1 VQETTQMTLNVAE
14 LLAIPLLPLI
24 GALIAGLF
32 GWALKE
38 RLSHWITCICVILS
52 AILSVH
58 IFVQV
63 LGGASFHANLWT
75 WMVSDNFVVPV
86 GLMIDRLSTI
96 MMMTVTIVSA
106 CVHVYTIGYMHG
118 DPGYSRFFSYISAFT
133 FSMLVL
139 VMGNNFFTL
148 FFGWEAVGLFSYL
161 LIGFWYKRESANVA
175 AMKAF
180 IVNRVGDFG
189 FAVGILA
196 VWYYFGTIEYTK
208 VFAAVPALVEYGVTL
223 SFMNWEISA
232 ITFICLALFV
242 GAMGKSG
249 QVPLHVWLPDS
260 MEGPTPIS
268 ALIHAATMVTAGVF
282 MVARLSPMFEY
293 SEVALAA
300 VVLVGAITAWMCAT
314 IGLVQNDIKRVIA
327 YSTCSQLG
335 YMFVACGVSAYSAGI
350 FHLMTHAYFKALLFL
365 AAGSVI
371 HAVMAEQDIRKMG
384 RLRKYM
390 PITYI
395 TMFLAALA
403 LAGVPPFAGFFS
415 KDLIIEATM
424 AREFTE
430 YGWVGTFASFAVLS
444 GVFMTAFYTFRMFFL
459 TFHNSDRVSEETKA
473 HLHESPKVITV
484 PLIVLAIGAVLSGL
498 WGFSSLDIAN
508 PEIAKGFFGDAIF
521 VLDQHNPLMIMAAES
536 GVHSALGLMLHAPF
550 TLPFWLAIGGIT
562 LAYLMYFKETKYPA
576 MIAKASGP
584 LYTFLLNK
592 WYWDELYE
600 KIFIQPARRL
610 GTALWQRGDLG
621 MIDKGIIHAGIVD
634 SIKSGAARLRTMQTG
649 MVYHYAYAMVIGV
662 FGFLTYLLLNG

>member
-1 VQETTQMTLNVAE
+1 VTTLNTIE
-14 LLAIPLLPLI
+14 LLAIPALPLI
-24 GALIAGLF
+24 GAMAAGLF
-32 GWALKE
+32 GWVLKDK
-38 RLSHWITCICVILS
+38 LSHWITCLMVIAS
-52 AILSVH
+52 AVLSVH
-58 IFVQV
+58 VFTQV
-63 LGGASFHANLWT
+63 MGGASFHGNLWT
-75 WMVSDNFVVPV
+75 WIVSGDLVVPV
-86 GLMIDRLSTI
+86 GMMIDRLTVI

-106 CVHVYTIGYMHG
+106 CVHIYTIGYMHG

-139 VMGNNFFTL
+139 VMGNSFFTL

-161 LIGFWYKRESANVA
+161 LIGFWFKRESATVA

-180 IVNRVGDFG
+180 IVNRIGDFG
-189 FAVGILA
+189 FAIGILA
-196 VWYYFGTIEYTK
+196 VWYYFGTVEYSK
-208 VFAAVPALVEYGVTL
+208 VFEAVPALVASGAHL
-223 SFMNWEISA
+223 SFLSWDISA

-293 SEVALAA
+293 SDVALAA
-300 VVLVGAITAWMCAT
+300 VTLVGAITAWMCAT

-384 RLRKYM
+384 RLRKFM

-395 TMFLAALA
+395 TMLLAALA
-403 LAGVPPFAGFFS
+403 LSGVPPFAGFFS

-424 AREFTE
+424 IRDFGEL
-430 YGWVGTFASFAVLS
+430 GWVGTFASFAVLS

-459 TFHNSDRVSEETKA
+459 TFHNSDRVDPQTKS

-484 PLIVLAIGAVLSGL
+484 PLMILAAGAVLSGW
-498 WGFSSLDIAN
+498 WGFSVLDIAN
-508 PEIAKGFFGDAIF
+508 PEIAMGFFGDSLF
-521 VLDQHNPLMIMAAES
+521 VMDAHNPLMAMAEEGGA
-536 GVHSALGLMLHAPF
+536 HSALGLMLHAPF
-550 TLPFWLAIGGIT
+550 TLPFWLAIGGIG
-562 LAYLMYFKETKYPA
+562 LAYAMYFKETAMPA
-576 MIAKASGP
+576 KIAKAAGP
-584 LYTFLLNK
+584 VYTFLLNK

-600 KIFIQPARRL
+600 RIFIQPARRL
-610 GTALWQRGDLG
+610 GNALWQRGDLG
-621 MIDKGIIHAGIVD
+621 IIDKGIIHAGIVD
-634 SIKSGAARLRTMQTG
+634 TIKSGAARLRTAQTG

-662 FGFLTYLLLNG
+662 FGFLSYLMLNG

>member
-1 VQETTQMTLNVAE
+1 MTLNTFE
-14 LLAIPLLPLI
+14 LLAIPALPLI
-24 GALIAGLF
+24 GAMVAGLF

-38 RLSHWITCICVILS
+38 RLSHWITCLMVIAS
-52 AILSVH
+52 AVLSVH
-58 IFVQV
+58 VFTQV
-63 LGGASFHANLWT
+63 MGGASFHGNFWT
-75 WMVSDNFVVPV
+75 WIVSGDLVVPV
-86 GLMIDRLSTI
+86 GMMIDRLTVI

-106 CVHVYTIGYMHG
+106 CVHIYTIGYMHG
-118 DPGYSRFFSYISAFT
+118 DPGYARFFSYISAFT

-139 VMGNNFFTL
+139 VMGNSFFTL

-161 LIGFWYKRESANVA
+161 LIGFWFKRETATVA

-180 IVNRVGDFG
+180 IVNRIGDFG
-189 FAVGILA
+189 FAIGILA
-196 VWYYFGTIEYTK
+196 VWYYFGTVEYSK
-208 VFAAVPALVEYGVTL
+208 VFEAVPALVASGAHL
-223 SFMNWEISA
+223 SFLSWDISA

-293 SEVALAA
+293 SEVALVA
-300 VVLVGAITAWMCAT
+300 VTLVGAITAWMCAT

-424 AREFTE
+424 IREFSE
-430 YGWVGTFASFAVLS
+430 GFGWVGAFATFAVLS

-459 TFHNSDRVSEETKA
+459 TFHNSDRVDEHTKS

-484 PLIVLAIGAVLSGL
+484 PLMILAAGAVLSGW
-498 WGFSSLDIAN
+498 WGFSALDIAN
-508 PEIAKGFFGDAIF
+508 PEIAKGFFGDALF
-521 VLDQHNPLMIMAAES
+521 VMDAHNPLMALAEE
-536 GVHSALGLMLHAPF
+536 GGAHSALGLMLHAPF
-550 TLPFWLAIGGIT
+550 TLPFWLALGGIG
-562 LAYLMYFKETKYPA
+562 LAYAMYFKETAMPA
-576 MIAKASGP
+576 KIAKAAGP

-600 KIFIQPARRL
+600 KVFIQPARRL
-610 GTALWQRGDLG
+610 GNLLWQKGDLG

-634 SIKSGAARLRTMQTG
+634 SIKSGAAQLRTAQTG

-662 FGFLTYLLLNG
+662 VGFLTYLMLNG

>member
-1 VQETTQMTLNVAE
+1 MVLEATEITLNTTE
-14 LLAIPLLPLI
+14 LLAIPLLPLV
-24 GALIAGLF
+24 GALVAGLF
-32 GWALKE
+32 GWLLKDK
-38 RLSHWITCICVILS
+38 LSHLITTGSVILS
-52 AILSVH
+52 AILSIDVFLQVLNGAEFYGNFWTW
-58 IFVQV
+58 ISSGDLVVQV
-63 LGGASFHANLWT
+63 G
-75 WMVSDNFVVPV
+75 M
-86 GLMIDRLSTI
+86 MIDPLTAI
-96 MMMTVTIVSA
+96 MMVTVTVVSA
-106 CVHVYTIGYMHG
+106 CVHIYTIGYMHG
-118 DPGYSRFFSYISAFT
+118 DPGYPRFFAYISAFT

-161 LIGFWYKRESANVA
+161 LIGFWFKRESANVA

-189 FAVGILA
+189 FAIGILA
-196 VWYYFGTIEYTK
+196 VWYYFGTVDYRE
-208 VFAAVPALVEYGVTL
+208 VFDQVPAMVASASTM
-223 SFMNWEISA
+223 SFLGWEIDT

-300 VVLVGAITAWMCAT
+300 VVIVGTITAFMCAT

-335 YMFVACGVSAYSAGI
+335 YMFVACGISAYSAGI

-371 HAVMAEQDIRKMG
+371 HAVMSNQDIRQMG
-384 RLRKYM
+384 QLRKYM

-395 TMFLAALA
+395 TMLLAGLA
-403 LAGVPPFAGFFS
+403 LAGIPPFGGFWS
-415 KDLIIEATM
+415 KDLIIEAAAVRDM
-424 AREFTE
+424 
-430 YGWVGTFASFAVLS
+430 GWVSDVAYYALMS

-459 TFHNSDRVSEETKA
+459 TFHNSDRVPAETKA

-484 PLIVLAIGAVLSGL
+484 PLMILAVGAVGAGM
-498 WGFSSLDIAN
+498 WGHHILDIDN
-508 PEIAKGFFGDAIF
+508 HLMTEGFFNNAIF
-521 VLDQHNPLMIMAAES
+521 VMDAHNPLMTLES
-536 GVHSALGLMLHAPF
+536 MEHDGHTESH
-550 TLPFWLAIGGIT
+550 FWLEYGALILALSGIV
-562 LAYLMYFKETKYPA
+562 LAFLMYFKESKLPA
-576 MIAKASGP
+576 KLASTFP
-584 LYTFLLNK
+584 HIYTFLLNK
-592 WYWDELYE
+592 WYWDELYDVLFVRPIR
-600 KIFIQPARRL
+600 KL
-610 GTALWQRGDLG
+610 GNFFWKEGDLG
-621 MIDKGIIHAGIVD
+621 MIDKGMIHGGIVG
-634 SIKSGAARLRTMQTG
+634 SVKNGAAMLKNIQSG

-662 FGFLTYLLLNG
+662 FGLLTYLMLNA

>member
-1 VQETTQMTLNVAE
+1 MQEITLNTAE
-14 LLAIPLLPLI
+14 LLAIPALPLL
-24 GALIAGLF
+24 GALAAGLF

-38 RLSHWITCICVILS
+38 KLSHIVTSGSVILS

-58 IFVQV
+58 VFIQV
-63 LGGASFHANLWT
+63 MNGASFHGNFWT
-75 WMVSDNFVVPV
+75 WMIAGDFVVPV
-86 GLMIDRLSTI
+86 GMLIDPLTTI
-96 MMMTVTIVSA
+96 MMMTVTIVSS
-106 CVHVYTIGYMHG
+106 CVHIYTIGYMHG
-118 DPGYSRFFSYISAFT
+118 DPGYPRFFAYISAFT

-161 LIGFWYKRESANVA
+161 LIGFWYQRDTANKA

-180 IVNRVGDFG
+180 IVNRIGDFG

-196 VWYYFGTIEYTK
+196 VWYYFGSVEYKT
-208 VFAAVPALVEYGVTL
+208 VFAMTPDFVAQNVTL
-223 SFMNWEISA
+223 GFMGWEVTA

-282 MVARLSPMFEY
+282 MVARLSPMFEF

-300 VVLVGAITAWMCAT
+300 VVIVGATTAWMCAT

-384 RLRKYM
+384 QLRKYM

-403 LAGVPPFAGFFS
+403 LSGVPPFAGFFS

-424 AREFTE
+424 MREFTE
-430 YGWVGTFASFAVLS
+430 FGWVGTFATFALLS

-459 TFHNSDRVSEETKA
+459 TFHNSDRVDAHAKA
-473 HLHESPKVITV
+473 HLHESPKVITI
-484 PLIVLAIGAVLSGL
+484 PLMILAIGAVITGM
-498 WGFSSLDIAN
+498 WGVFVLDIAN
-508 PEIAKGFFGDAIF
+508 PQIVEGYFRDAIF
-521 VLDQHNPLMIMAAES
+521 VTDAHNPLMILAEH
-536 GVHSALGLMLHAPF
+536 GPHGWYHFVF
-550 TLPFWLAIGGIT
+550 TAPFWLAIGGIG
-562 LAYLMYFKETKYPA
+562 LAYVMYFRQTAMPA
-576 MIAKASGP
+576 AIARAAGP
-584 LYTFLLNK
+584 VYTFLLNK
-592 WYWDELYE
+592 WYWDELYD
-600 KIFIQPARRL
+600 KIFVAPTRGL
-610 GTALWQRGDLG
+610 GTFLWQKGDLD
-621 MIDKGIIHAGIVD
+621 MIDKGAIHGGIID
-634 SIKSGAARLRTMQTG
+634 SIKSGAARMRNMQTG
-649 MVYHYAYAMVIGV
+649 MVFHYAFAMVVGV
-662 FGFLTYLLLNG
+662 FGLLTYLMLSA

>member
-1 VQETTQMTLNVAE
+1 MQEMTLNTTE
-14 LLAIPLLPLI
+14 LLAIPALPLL
-24 GALIAGLF
+24 GAMAAGLF

-38 RLSHWITCICVILS
+38 KLSHIVTSGSVILS

-58 IFVQV
+58 VFIQV
-63 LGGASFHANLWT
+63 MNGASFHGNFWT
-75 WMVSDNFVVPV
+75 WMLAGDFVVPV
-86 GLMIDRLSTI
+86 GMLIDPLTTI
-96 MMMTVTIVSA
+96 MMMTVTIVSS
-106 CVHVYTIGYMHG
+106 CVHIYTIGYMHG
-118 DPGYSRFFSYISAFT
+118 DPGYPRFFAYISAFT

-161 LIGFWYKRESANVA
+161 LIGFWYQRDSANKA

-180 IVNRVGDFG
+180 IVNRIGDFG

-196 VWYYFGTIEYTK
+196 VWYYFGSVEYKT
-208 VFAAVPALVEYGVTL
+208 VFAMTPDFVAQNVTL
-223 SFMNWEISA
+223 GFMGWEVTA

-282 MVARLSPMFEY
+282 MVARLSPMFEF

-300 VVLVGAITAWMCAT
+300 VVIVGATTAWMCAT

-384 RLRKYM
+384 QLRKYM
-390 PITYI
+390 PVTYI

-403 LAGVPPFAGFFS
+403 LSGVPPFAGFFS

-424 AREFTE
+424 MREFTE
-430 YGWVGTFASFAVLS
+430 FGWVGTFATFALLS

-459 TFHNSDRVSEETKA
+459 TFHNSDRVDAHTKA
-473 HLHESPKVITV
+473 HLHESPKVITI
-484 PLIVLAIGAVLSGL
+484 PLVILAIGAVVTGL
-498 WGFSSLDIAN
+498 WGVSVLDVAN
-508 PEIAKGFFGDAIF
+508 PEVINGYFRDSIF
-521 VLDQHNPLMIMAAES
+521 VLDEHNPLMALAAE
-536 GVHSALGLMLHAPF
+536 GGAHGAIGLMLHAPF
-550 TLPFWLAIGGIT
+550 TLPFWLALGGIG
-562 LAYLMYFKETKYPA
+562 LAYFMYFRETAMPA
-576 MIAKASGP
+576 AIARAAGP
-584 LYTFLLNK
+584 VYTFLLNK
-592 WYWDELYE
+592 WYWDEFYD
-600 KIFIQPARRL
+600 KIIVGPTRNL
-610 GTALWQRGDLG
+610 GTFLWQKGDLG
-621 MIDKGIIHAGIVD
+621 MIDKGAIHGGIID
-634 SIKSGAARLRTMQTG
+634 SIKSGAARMRNMQTG
-649 MVYHYAYAMVIGV
+649 MVFHYAFAMVVGV
-662 FGFLTYLLLNG
+662 FGLLTYLMLSA

>member
-1 VQETTQMTLNVAE
+1 MQETTQMTLSAVE
-14 LLAIPLLPLI
+14 LLAIPALPLL
-24 GALIAGLF
+24 GALIVGLF

-38 RLSHWITCICVILS
+38 RLAHGITCALVIGS
-52 AILSVH
+52 AALSVH
-58 IFVQV
+58 VFIQSMD
-63 LGGASFHANLWT
+63 GASFYGNFWT
-75 WMVSDNFVVPV
+75 WIVSGDLVVPV
-86 GLMIDRLSTI
+86 GMMVDRLTTI

-106 CVHVYTIGYMHG
+106 CVHIYTIGYMHG
-118 DPGYSRFFSYISAFT
+118 DPGYSRFFAYISAFT

-139 VMGNNFFTL
+139 VMGNSFFTL

-161 LIGFWYKRESANVA
+161 LIGFWYKRERANTA

-196 VWYYFGTIEYTK
+196 VWYYFGTVEYTK
-208 VFAAVPALVEYGVTL
+208 VFAAVPALVESGAHL
-223 SFMNWEISA
+223 SFLSWEVSA

-249 QVPLHVWLPDS
+249 QVPLHIWLPDS

-403 LAGVPPFAGFFS
+403 LSGIPPFAGFFS

-424 AREFTE
+424 IREFKE
-430 YGWVGTFASFAVLS
+430 FGWVGTFASFALLT

-459 TFHNSDRVSEETKA
+459 TFHNSDRVPAETKA

-484 PLIVLAIGAVLSGL
+484 PLMILAVGAVFSGI
-498 WGFSSLDIAN
+498 WGVMVLGITNPDMMAN
-508 PEIAKGFFGDAIF
+508 YFAGAIF
-521 VLDQHNPLMIMAAES
+521 VTDEHNPLLALAEH
-536 GVHSALGLMLHAPF
+536 GPHPWYHFIFSA
-550 TLPFWLAIGGIT
+550 PFWLAIGGIT
-562 LAYLMYFKETKYPA
+562 LAYAMYFKETAMPA
-576 MIAKASGP
+576 KIAGAFP
-584 LYTFLLNK
+584 RLHVFLLNK

-600 KIFIQPARRL
+600 KILIRPTRDL
-610 GTALWQRGDLG
+610 GRWFWQKGDLDL
-621 MIDKGIIHAGIVD
+621 IDGKLIHTGIVG
-634 SIKSGAARLRTMQTG
+634 SVKGAAARLRTMQTG

-662 FGFLTYLLLNG
+662 FGFLTYLMLNA

>member
-1 VQETTQMTLNVAE
+1 VGETITTLNTFE
-14 LLAIPLLPLI
+14 LLAIPALPLLA
-24 GALIAGLF
+24 ALAAGLF
-32 GWALKE
+32 GWFLKE
-38 RLSHWITCICVILS
+38 KLTHLITCVAVITAALLS
-52 AILSVH
+52 ADV
-58 IFVQV
+58 FVKV
-63 LGGASFHANLWT
+63 LHGASFYGNFWT
-75 WMVSDNFVVPV
+75 WMISENFTVPV
-86 GLMIDRLSTI
+86 GMMIDPLTVG
-96 MMMTVTIVSA
+96 MMLTVTVVSA
-106 CVHVYTIGYMHG
+106 CVHLYTIGYMHG
-118 DPGYSRFFSYISAFT
+118 DPGYSRFFAYISAFT

-161 LIGFWYKRESANVA
+161 LIGFWFKREPANYA

-196 VWYYFGTIEYTK
+196 VWYYFGTVDYRE
-208 VFAAVPALVEYGVTL
+208 VFAAVSTFVAEGHVLNFLG
-223 SFMNWEISA
+223 WEMDA

-282 MVARLSPMFEY
+282 MVARLSPMFEF
-293 SEVALAA
+293 SETALAA
-300 VVLVGAITAWMCAT
+300 VILVGAITAWMCAT

-350 FHLMTHAYFKALLFL
+350 FHLMTHAYFKSLLFL

-371 HAVMAEQDIRKMG
+371 HAVLAEQDIRKMG
-384 RLRKYM
+384 QLRKYM

-395 TMFLAALA
+395 TMFIAALA
-403 LAGVPPFAGFFS
+403 LAGVPPFAGFWS

-424 AREFTE
+424 VRDM
-430 YGWVGTFASFAVLS
+430 GWVSEVGYWALLS

-459 TFHNSDRVSEETKA
+459 TFHNSDRVPAATKK
-473 HLHESPKVITV
+473 HLHESPKVMTV
-484 PLIVLAIGAVLSGL
+484 PLMILAVGAFGSGL
-498 WGFSSLDIAN
+498 WGVYVLDITN
-508 PEIAKGFFGDAIF
+508 PEVVNGFFGNSLF
-521 VLDQHNPLMIMAAES
+521 VLDAHNPLLKLELEE
-536 GVHSALGLMLHAPF
+536 HHPF
-550 TLPFWLAIGGIT
+550 FMTLPFWLSIGGIG
-562 LAYLMYFKETKYPA
+562 LAYGFYFKESSMPA
-576 MIAKASGP
+576 KLAAAFPG
-584 LYTFLLNK
+584 LHTFLLNK

-600 KIFIQPARRL
+600 RIFIRPAQCL
-610 GTALWQRGDLG
+610 GNMLWKSADIG
-621 MIDKGIIHAGIVD
+621 MIDKGIVHGGIID
-634 SIKSGAARLRTMQTG
+634 SVAAGAAKLRAMQTG
-649 MVYHYAYAMVIGV
+649 MIYHYAYGMVIGV
-662 FGFLTYLLLNG
+662 FGLLTWLLLKA

>member
-1 VQETTQMTLNVAE
+1 MTLNTIE
-14 LLAIPLLPLI
+14 LLAIPALPLI
-24 GALIAGLF
+24 GAMASGLF
-32 GWALKE
+32 GWALKD
-38 RLSHWITCICVILS
+38 RLSHWITCLLVTAS
-52 AILSVH
+52 AVLSVH
-58 IFVQV
+58 VFIQAM
-63 LGGASFHANLWT
+63 GGASFHGNFWT
-75 WMVSDNFVVPV
+75 WIVSGDLVVPV
-86 GLMIDRLSTI
+86 GMMIDRLTTI

-106 CVHVYTIGYMHG
+106 CVHIYTIGYMHG

-139 VMGNNFFTL
+139 VMGNSFFTL

-161 LIGFWYKRESANVA
+161 LIGFWFKRESATVA

-189 FAVGILA
+189 FAIGILA
-196 VWYYFGTIEYTK
+196 VWYYFGTVEYSK
-208 VFAAVPALVEYGVTL
+208 VFAAVPALVESGAHLTFL
-223 SFMNWEISA
+223 NWDISA

-300 VVLVGAITAWMCAT
+300 VTLVGAITAWMCAT

-395 TMFLAALA
+395 TMLLAALA

-424 AREFTE
+424 MREFSE
-430 YGWVGTFASFAVLS
+430 GFGWVGTFATFAVLS

-459 TFHNSDRVSEETKA
+459 TFHNSDRLDPHTKS
-473 HLHESPKVITV
+473 HMHESPKVITI
-484 PLIVLAIGAVLSGL
+484 PLMILAAGAVLSGW
-498 WGFSSLDIAN
+498 WGFSALDIAN
-508 PEIAKGFFGDAIF
+508 PEIAHGFFGNALFVMDA
-521 VLDQHNPLMIMAAES
+521 HNPLMAMAEEGGAH
-536 GVHSALGLMLHAPF
+536 GALGLMLHAPF
-550 TLPFWLAIGGIT
+550 TLPFWLAIGGIG
-562 LAYLMYFKETKYPA
+562 LAYAMYFKETAMPA
-576 MIAKASGP
+576 KIAKAAGP
-584 LYTFLLNK
+584 VYTFLLNK

-610 GTALWQRGDLG
+610 GNALWQKADLG
-621 MIDKGIIHAGIVD
+621 VIDKGIIHGGIID
-634 SIKSGAARLRTMQTG
+634 SIVSGAARLRTMQTG

-662 FGFLTYLLLNG
+662 FGFLTYLMLNG

>member
-1 VQETTQMTLNVAE
+1 MEVTALNTTE
-14 LLAIPLLPLI
+14 LLAIPALPLVA
-24 GALIAGLF
+24 ALLVGLF

-38 RLSHWITCICVILS
+38 KLSHIITSGSVILS
-52 AILSVH
+52 ALLSIHV
-58 IFVQV
+58 FTQV
-63 LGGASFHANLWT
+63 LAGASFEGNFWT
-75 WMVSDNFVVPV
+75 WMVAGDFVVPV
-86 GLMIDRLSTI
+86 GMLIDRLTVI
-96 MMMTVTIVSA
+96 MMITVTIVSA
-106 CVHVYTIGYMHG
+106 CVHIYTIGYMHG

-161 LIGFWYKRESANVA
+161 LIGFWYKRESANHA

-180 IVNRVGDFG
+180 IVNRIGDFG
-189 FAVGILA
+189 FLVGVLA
-196 VWYYFGTIEYTK
+196 VWYFFGSVEYSV
-208 VFAAVPALVEYGVTL
+208 VFAMVPDLFAQHVSL
-223 SFMNWEISA
+223 SFLGWEFSA
-232 ITFICLALFV
+232 ITFICLALFI

-282 MVARLSPMFEY
+282 MVARLSPMFEF

-371 HAVMAEQDIRKMG
+371 HAVLAQQDIRKMG
-384 RLRKYM
+384 QLRKYM

-395 TMFLAALA
+395 TMLLAALA
-403 LAGVPPFAGFFS
+403 LSGVPPFAGFFS

-424 AREFTE
+424 MREFTE
-430 YGWVGTFASFAVLS
+430 YGWVGSFATFALLT

-459 TFHNSDRVSEETKA
+459 TFHNSDRVDPETKA
-473 HLHESPKVITV
+473 HLHESPKVITI
-484 PLIVLAIGAVLSGL
+484 PLIVLAIGAVGSGM
-498 WGFSSLDIAN
+498 WGVMYLDIAN
-508 PEIAKGFFGDAIF
+508 PEIAQGYFGTSLF
-521 VLDQHNPLMIMAAES
+521 VLDAHNPLMKLAEH
-536 GVHSALGLMLHAPF
+536 GEHGMFHFLLTM
-550 TLPFWLAIGGIT
+550 PFWLAIGGIS
-562 LAYLMYFKETKYPA
+562 LAYVMYFRETAIPA
-576 MIAKASGP
+576 KVAKAAGP

-592 WYWDELYE
+592 WYWDEFYD
-600 KIFIQPARRL
+600 KFVVAPTCRL
-610 GTALWQRGDLG
+610 GNLLWKSGDLA
-621 MIDKGIIHAGIVD
+621 MIDKGIIHRGIID
-634 SIKSGAARLRTMQTG
+634 SIKGGAARMRAMQTG
-649 MVYHYAYAMVIGV
+649 MVFHYAFAMVIGV

>member
-1 VQETTQMTLNVAE
+1 MQEVLSQETMQMTLSAVE
-14 LLAIPLLPLI
+14 LLAIPALPLI
-24 GALIAGLF
+24 GAMAAGLF

-38 RLSHWITCICVILS
+38 KLSHWITCVLVIIS
-52 AILSVH
+52 ALLSVH
-58 IFVQV
+58 VFVQV
-63 LGGASFHANLWT
+63 MGGASFHGNFWT
-75 WMVSDNFVVPV
+75 WIVSDNFIVPV
-86 GLMIDRLSTI
+86 GMMIDRLTTI

-139 VMGNNFFTL
+139 VMGNSFFTL

-161 LIGFWYKRESANVA
+161 LIGFWYKRESATTA

-196 VWYYFGTIEYTK
+196 VWYYFGTVEYAR
-208 VFAAVPALVEYGVTL
+208 VFAAVPALVGSGAYL
-223 SFMNWEISA
+223 SFLNWDISA
-232 ITFICLALFV
+232 ITFICLALFI

-293 SEVALAA
+293 SEVALVA
-300 VVLVGAITAWMCAT
+300 VTLVGAITAWMCAT

-395 TMFLAALA
+395 TMLLAALA
-403 LAGVPPFAGFFS
+403 LSGVPPFAGFFS

-424 AREFTE
+424 IREFTE
-430 YGWVGTFASFAVLS
+430 FAWVGSFASFAVLS

-459 TFHNSDRVSEETKA
+459 TFHNSDRVPEETRS

-484 PLIVLAIGAVLSGL
+484 PLAILAVGAVFSGI
-498 WGFSSLDIAN
+498 WGVSVLGITNPDMIAN
-508 PEIAKGFFGDAIF
+508 YFAGAIF
-521 VLDQHNPLMIMAAES
+521 VTDAHNPLMALAEHGS
-536 GVHSALGLMLHAPF
+536 HAWYHFIF
-550 TLPFWLAIGGIT
+550 TAPFWLAIGGIG
-562 LAYLMYFKETKYPA
+562 LAYAMYFKETAMPA
-576 MIAKASGP
+576 KLAGAFP
-584 LYTFLLNK
+584 RLHTFLLNK

-600 KIFIQPARRL
+600 KIFVRPARNL
-610 GTALWQRGDLG
+610 GMLLWQKADLG
-621 MIDKGIIHAGIVD
+621 LIDGKLIHTGIVD
-634 SIKSGAARLRTMQTG
+634 SIKNGAARLRTMQTG

-662 FGFLTYLLLNG
+662 FGFLTYLMLNG

>member
-1 VQETTQMTLNVAE
+1 MTLNAVE
-14 LLAIPLLPLI
+14 LLAIPALPLL
-24 GALIAGLF
+24 GALVVGLF

-38 RLSHWITCICVILS
+38 KLSHWITCTLVVVS

-58 IFVQV
+58 VFAQSMD
-63 LGGASFHANLWT
+63 GASFYGNFWT
-75 WMVSDNFVVPV
+75 WMVSGNFVVPIGMMV
-86 GLMIDRLSTI
+86 DRLTTI

-106 CVHVYTIGYMHG
+106 CVHIYTIGYMHG

-139 VMGNNFFTL
+139 VMGNSFFTL

-161 LIGFWYKRESANVA
+161 LIGFWYKRESANNA

-196 VWYYFGTIEYTK
+196 VWYYFGTVEYSK
-208 VFAAVPALVEYGVTL
+208 VFAAVPALVESGVNL
-223 SFMNWEISA
+223 SFLSWDVSA

-300 VVLVGAITAWMCAT
+300 VVLVGATTAWMCAT

-390 PITYI
+390 PVTYI

-403 LAGVPPFAGFFS
+403 LSGIPPFAGFFS

-424 AREFTE
+424 IREFKE
-430 YGWVGTFASFAVLS
+430 FGWVGTFASFALLT

-459 TFHNSDRVSEETKA
+459 TFHNSDRVPAETKA
-473 HLHESPKVITV
+473 HLHESPKVIT
-484 PLIVLAIGAVLSGL
+484 I
-498 WGFSSLDIAN
+498 
-508 PEIAKGFFGDAIF
+508 
-521 VLDQHNPLMIMAAES
+521 PLMILAVGAVFS
-536 GVHSALGLMLHAPF
+536 G
-550 TLPFWLAIGGIT
+550 
-562 LAYLMYFKETKYPA
+562 
-576 MIAKASGP
+576 
-584 LYTFLLNK
+584 
-592 WYWDELYE
+592 
-600 KIFIQPARRL
+600 
-610 GTALWQRGDLG
+610 
-621 MIDKGIIHAGIVD
+621 
-634 SIKSGAARLRTMQTG
+634 
-649 MVYHYAYAMVIGV
+649 
-662 FGFLTYLLLNG
+662 

>member
-1 VQETTQMTLNVAE
+1 VQEVAMKLSSTE
-14 LLAIPLLPLI
+14 LLLIPALPLL
-24 GALIAGLF
+24 ASMAAGLF
-32 GWALKE
+32 GWKLKE
-38 RLSHWITCICVILS
+38 SLTHWICCVAVTLAAVLS
-52 AILSVH
+52 IDVF
-58 IFVQV
+58 IQV
-63 LGGASFHANLWT
+63 VNGASFYGDFWT
-75 WMVSDNFVVPV
+75 WMLSDRFVVNV
-86 GLMIDRLSTI
+86 GMMIDPLTVI
-96 MMMTVTIVSA
+96 MMMTVTVVSA
-106 CVHVYTIGYMHG
+106 CVHLYTIGYMHG
-118 DPGYSRFFSYISAFT
+118 DPGYSRFFSYISGFT

-139 VMGNNFFTL
+139 VMGNSFFTL

-161 LIGFWYKRESANVA
+161 LIGFWFKRESANYA

-189 FAVGILA
+189 FVIGIVA
-196 VWYYFGTIEYTK
+196 VWYYFGSMDYHT
-208 VFAAVPALVEYGVTL
+208 VFAAVKDFAAQGITL
-223 SFMNWEISA
+223 NFFGWEMDA

-282 MVARLSPMFEY
+282 MVARLSPMFEF
-293 SEVALAA
+293 SETALAA
-300 VVLVGAITAWMCAT
+300 VILVGATTAWMCAT

-371 HAVMAEQDIRKMG
+371 HAVLANQDIRTMG
-384 RLRKYM
+384 QLRKYM

-395 TMFLAALA
+395 TMFIAALA
-403 LAGVPPFAGFFS
+403 LSGVPPFAGFWS

-424 AREFTE
+424 VRDM
-430 YGWVGTFASFAVLS
+430 GWVTELAYWAVLS

-459 TFHNSDRVSEETKA
+459 TFHNSDRVPAATKPK
-473 HLHESPKVITV
+473 LHESPKVITI
-484 PLIVLAIGAVLSGL
+484 PLMILACGAFGSGL
-498 WGFSSLDIAN
+498 WGMYVLDIAN
-508 PEIAKGFFGDAIF
+508 PEVVQGFFGSSIYVMDA
-521 VLDQHNPLMIMAAES
+521 HNPLLTLAEEEH
-536 GVHSALGLMLHAPF
+536 HSFLMSA
-550 TLPFWLAIGGIT
+550 PFWLAVSGIG
-562 LAYLMYFKETKYPA
+562 LAYAMYFKETTMPA
-576 MIAKASGP
+576 TIAAIAP
-584 LYTFLLNK
+584 PVYRFLLNK

-600 KIFIQPARRL
+600 RIFIRPARCL
-610 GTALWQRGDLG
+610 GTLLWQKADLA
-621 MIDKGIIHAGIVD
+621 MIDKGVIHGGLIDSVAAGAV
-634 SIKSGAARLRTMQTG
+634 RLRNMQTG

-662 FGFLTYLLLNG
+662 FALLTWLILKA

>member
-1 VQETTQMTLNVAE
+1 MTLNVAE

-24 GALIAGLF
+24 GAMAAGLF
-32 GWALKE
+32 GWALKDQ
-38 RLSHWITCICVILS
+38 LSHWITCICVILS

-63 LGGASFHANLWT
+63 LGGASFHGNFWT
-75 WMVSDNFVVPV
+75 WMISGNFIVPV
-86 GLMIDRLSTI
+86 GMMIDRLSTI

-118 DPGYSRFFSYISAFT
+118 DPGYSRFFAYISAFT

-139 VMGNNFFTL
+139 VMGNSFFTL

-161 LIGFWYKRESANVA
+161 LIGFWFKRENANVA

-189 FAVGILA
+189 FAIGILA
-196 VWYYFGTIEYTK
+196 VWYYFGTVEYAK
-208 VFAAVPALVEYGVTL
+208 VFAAVPALVESGAHL
-223 SFMNWEISA
+223 SFLNWDIAA

-300 VVLVGAITAWMCAT
+300 VVLVGATTAWMCAT

-384 RLRKYM
+384 QLRKYM
-390 PITYI
+390 PITYA

-403 LAGVPPFAGFFS
+403 LSGIPPFAGFFS

-424 AREFTE
+424 VREFTE
-430 YGWVGTFASFAVLS
+430 FGWVGTFASFAVLS

-459 TFHNSDRVSEETKA
+459 TFHNSDRVSPETKA

-484 PLIVLAIGAVLSGL
+484 PLMILAVGAVLSG
-498 WGFSSLDIAN
+498 I
-508 PEIAKGFFGDAIF
+508 FGVF
-521 VLDQHNPLMIMAAES
+521 VLDITNPNMMANYFAGSIFVTDAHNPLMTLAEHGS
-536 GVHSALGLMLHAPF
+536 HGWYHFVF
-550 TLPFWLAIGGIT
+550 TAPFWLAVGGIG
-562 LAYLMYFKETKYPA
+562 LAYAMYFKETAMPA
-576 MIAKASGP
+576 KIAGVFPRLHS
-584 LYTFLLNK
+584 FLLNK

-600 KIFIQPARRL
+600 RTLIQPARNL
-610 GTALWQRGDLG
+610 GTFLWQKGDLG
-621 MIDKGIIHAGIVD
+621 MIDRGMIHGGIVD
-634 SIKSGAARLRTMQTG
+634 SIKSGAVRLRTMQTG
-649 MVYHYAYAMVIGV
+649 MVYHYAYAMVLGV
-662 FGFLTYLLLNG
+662 FGFLTYLLLNT

>member
-1 VQETTQMTLNVAE
+1 MQEVLTQETLSTVE

-24 GALIAGLF
+24 GAMVVGLF
-32 GWALKE
+32 GWFLKE
-38 RLSHWITCICVILS
+38 RLSHWITCTLVIASTVLS
-52 AILSVH
+52 IHVF
-58 IFVQV
+58 IQV
-63 LGGASFHANLWT
+63 MGGASFHGNFWT
-75 WMVSDNFVVPV
+75 WIISGDLDVPI
-86 GLMIDRLSTI
+86 GMMIDRLTTI

-106 CVHVYTIGYMHG
+106 CVHIYTIGYMHG

-139 VMGNNFFTL
+139 VMGNSFFTL

-161 LIGFWYKRESANVA
+161 LIGFWYQRESATTA

-196 VWYYFGTIEYTK
+196 VWYYFGTVEYSK
-208 VFAAVPALVEYGVTL
+208 VFAAVPALVDSGASL
-223 SFMNWEISA
+223 SFLSWDVSA

-300 VVLVGAITAWMCAT
+300 VVLVGATTAWMCAT

-371 HAVMAEQDIRKMG
+371 HAVMAEQDVRKMG
-384 RLRKYM
+384 QLRKYM
-390 PITYI
+390 PVTYV

-403 LAGVPPFAGFFS
+403 LSGIPPFAGFFS
-415 KDLIIEATM
+415 KDLIIEAT
-424 AREFTE
+424 AVREM
-430 YGWVGTFASFAVLS
+430 GWVSDVAYYAVIS

-459 TFHNSDRVSEETKA
+459 TFHNSDRVPAETKA
-473 HLHESPKVITV
+473 HLHESPKVITI
-484 PLIVLAIGAVLSGL
+484 PLIILAVGAVLSGWVGVTYL
-498 WGFSSLDIAN
+498 EMGELGAYFNGS
-508 PEIAKGFFGDAIF
+508 IF
-521 VLDQHNPLMIMAAES
+521 VLDQHNPLMKLE
-536 GVHSALGLMLHAPF
+536 ALEHGHGQSH
-550 TLPFWLAIGGIT
+550 FWLENGPLILALSGIGM
-562 LAYLMYFKETKYPA
+562 AFLMYFRETKYPT
-576 MIAKASGP
+576 MIANGLP
-584 LYTFLLNK
+584 RLHTFLLNK

-600 KIFIQPARRL
+600 KAIIRPTRYL
-610 GTALWQRGDLG
+610 GTWFWQKGDLG
-621 MIDKGIIHAGIVD
+621 MIDGKLIHTGIVD
-634 SIKSGAARLRTMQTG
+634 SIKEAAARLRAVQTG

-662 FGFLTYLLLNG
+662 FGFLTYLMLNA